1 VQQPEV
7 RYVERDGKCLAYAI
21 FGTGPVDL
29 LVFQGSC
36 PIDLLWD
43 LPQLASFMDA
53 LADWARVIVYDPRG
67 QGASDHLVDP
77 GVAAFEASADDALAV
92 LDAAGAEQVTIFDM
106 SRGTTGVA
114 IAAHHPHR
122 IRSLIVSHLQPSYPQ
137 VRAMTPE
144 QRWRLAKARA
154 GVRSLELE
162 NPRVA
167 HDPALRQWWGRARRL
182 LASPD
187 RALAQVEIAT
197 VVDVT
202 AALPTL
208 RAPALV
214 LHRRDNPMASLEKSR
229 AAASLIPNARFVELP
244 GSETDLFLGETAP
257 VLAEIQRFLAK
268 PVTDATGDRQLS
280 TVLFT
285 DIVSSTEQLAA
296 HGDDAWRHLLDHH
309 ERAMIEIV
317 TAYRGRVIKQ
327 LGDGTLA
334 TFDGPARAVRC
345 AVALRDAAIA
355 EGLTLRAGL
364 HTGEIEI
371 RPSDVTGIAVHIANR
386 IAAIAQPSEIL
397 VSRTVVDLT
406 GGSGLEFDPRGEH
419 GLKGVPGTWPIF
431 AVRIDDASAGTT

>member
-1 VQQPEV
+1 
-7 RYVERDGKCLAYAI
+7 
-21 FGTGPVDL
+21 
-29 LVFQGSC
+29 
-36 PIDLLWD
+36 
-43 LPQLASFMDA
+43 
-53 LADWARVIVYDPRG
+53 
-67 QGASDHLVDP
+67 
-77 GVAAFEASADDALAV
+77 
-92 LDAAGAEQVTIFDM
+92 M
-106 SRGTTGVA
+106 S
-114 IAAHHPHR
+114 
-122 IRSLIVSHLQPSYPQ
+122 
-137 VRAMTPE
+137 PE

-154 GVRSLELE
+154 GLRSLELE

-167 HDPALRQWWGRARRL
+167 HDPTLRQWWGRARRL

-257 VLAEIQRFLAK
+257 VLAEIQRFLAE
-268 PVTDATGDRQLS
+268 PITDSSSDRQLS

-296 HGDDAWRHLLDHH
+296 HGDDAWRHLLDDHD
-309 ERAMIEIV
+309 RAMGQIV
-317 TAYRGRVIKQ
+317 TGFRGRVIKQ
-327 LGDGTLA
+327 LGDGTLV

-345 AVALRDAAIA
+345 AVALRDAARD
-355 EGLTLRAGL
+355 EGLTLRSGL

-386 IAAIAQPSEIL
+386 IAAIAHPSQIL

-406 GGSGLEFDPRGEH
+406 GGSGLEFDPCGEH
-419 GLKGVPGTWPIF
+419 QLKGVPGTWPIF
-431 AVRIDDASAGTT
+431 AVRTDDASAGST

>member
-1 VQQPEV
+1 
-7 RYVERDGKCLAYAI
+7 
-21 FGTGPVDL
+21 
-29 LVFQGSC
+29 
-36 PIDLLWD
+36 
-43 LPQLASFMDA
+43 
-53 LADWARVIVYDPRG
+53 
-67 QGASDHLVDP
+67 
-77 GVAAFEASADDALAV
+77 V
-92 LDAAGAEQVTIFDM
+92 LDAAGAEQVTFFDM

-114 IAAHHPHR
+114 IAATHPQR
-122 IRSLIVSHLQPSYPQ
+122 IRSLIVSHLQPSYPE
-137 VRAMTPE
+137 VRAMSPE

-154 GVRSLELE
+154 GLRSLELE

-208 RAPALV
+208 RVPSLV

-229 AAASLIPNARFVELP
+229 AAASRIPNARFVELP

-257 VLAEIQRFLAK
+257 VLAEIQRFLAE
-268 PVTDATGDRQLS
+268 PITDSSSDRQLS

-309 ERAMIEIV
+309 DRAIGQIV
-317 TAYRGRVIKQ
+317 TGFRGRVVKH

-345 AVALRDAAIA
+345 AVALRDAARD
-355 EGLTLRAGL
+355 EGLTLRSGL

-371 RPSDVTGIAVHIANR
+371 RPSDVTGIAVHIASR
-386 IAAIAQPSEIL
+386 IAAIAHPGQIL

-406 GGSGLEFDPRGEH
+406 GGSGLQFEPCGDHE
-419 GLKGVPGTWPIF
+419 LKGVPGMWPIF
-431 AVRIDDASAGTT
+431 AVHTTT